1 MRLRVGEEFRQ
12 AALQLRGLL
21 RTQVREQFF
30 LELPCYG
37 DGLCEQALPRSGQR
51 DSQDA
56 TMLGSFPTFNQS
68 LALEGADQIDDG
80 LRTYADRSRQL
91 RTRGAR
97 RLLHPVEQQEL
108 GGGQSKRRQSG
119 FGTTPDGQLGTLQ
132 KIDRADGFCSA
143 QDGAPRVWPAR
154 YSVGPESRH
163 M

>member
-1 MRLRVGEEFRQ
+1 MCLRVGEEFRQ
-12 AALQLRGLL
+12 AALQLRCLL

-37 DGLCEQALPRSGQR
+37 DGLCEQALTRSGQR

-80 LRTYADRSRQL
+80 LRTYADRARQL
-91 RTRGAR
+91 RTRGTR
-97 RLLHPVEQQEL
+97 RFQHPVKQQEL

-143 QDGAPRVWPAR
+143 QGVAPRVWTAR
-154 YSVGPESRH
+154 YSVGPAP
-163 M
+163 